1 MLDPQPPLG
10 ERLVGP
16 WLLEGQ
22 LRTVWLLRRHE
33 DATWGACTPG
43 SPDPARAGSPP
54 VRDTGWHR
62 PWAYHRCGRHTP
74 PVSSAKNCRVCFS
87 SIDSRDHPVWRD
99 HREEAKSGPP
109 WEHRLTRNAGAM
121 VPLLLP
127 WAPTGLAAIAAWC
140 GRGTTPRGPP
150 WSPACTLPHVRDGLR
165 GRYRARLCPCGRPSR
180 GRPAHRA

>member
-1 MLDPQPPLG
+1 VYNVLHIRSPLTHFRKFP
-10 ERLVGP
+10 EPEVLTVVQRKKGP
-16 WLLEGQ
+16 LKG
-22 LRTVWLLRRHE
+22 HF
-33 DATWGACTPG
+33 
-43 SPDPARAGSPP
+43 RAKVP
-54 VRDTGWHR
+54 VRKRKTVISTSRQQPTGLHHIF
-62 PWAYHRCGRHTP
+62 PSVG

-127 WAPTGLAAIAAWC
+127 WAPTGLASSAAWC

-165 GRYRARLCPCGRPSR
+165 VRYRARLCPCGRPSR